1 VDTTG
6 RAAFSG
12 GDFMQEILSR
22 DVRGVTVVTLNRPER
37 LNAFT
42 PTGYRDL
49 RIALARADN
58 EPSVGAIV
66 IKGGK
71 RAFSTG
77 ADLSYLQDDANIDAM
92 KLEFDRL
99 LKVFIGLS
107 KPLIAAAAG
116 AVVGFGATLLLHCD
130 VVLLASDARLR
141 FPFVEL
147 GTVPE
152 AGSSCLLP
160 MAVGSQR
167 AMDLILSARWFNATE
182 AVDMG
187 LAARALASDDVGPAA
202 LELAQRIADTPRDA
216 VVMAKALLRESRR
229 RPVERAVERELAAAA
244 SLAELHEAMQMPRGP
259 AQD

>member
-1 VDTTG
+1 VNIAG

-42 PTGYRDL
+42 PTGYRGL
-49 RIALARADN
+49 RVALERADN
-58 EPSVGAIV
+58 EPSVGAIL
-66 IKGGK
+66 IEGGR
-71 RAFSTG
+71 RAFSAG

-99 LKVFIGLS
+99 LKVLIGLS

-130 VVLLASDARLR
+130 IVLLASDARLR

-147 GTVPE
+147 GIVPE
-152 AGSSCLLP
+152 AGSSWLLP

-167 AMDLILSARWFNATE
+167 AMDLILSARWLNATE

-244 SLAELHEAMQMPRGP
+244 NLVELHEAMQMPRGP